1 MRVRVHRQ
9 GRDEA
14 TRAAPRPA
22 LAVRDVQRTLHAE
35 TRAPAAQLAAQRSVG
50 TRRSLGAPRTL
61 RRLRSAE
68 FLNLRVIILRYYSYF
83 LMYPVEIV

>member
-1 MRVRVHRQ
+1 MHRQ
-9 GRDEA
+9 GGDEA

-50 TRRSLGAPRTL
+50 TRGSLGAPRRL

-68 FLNLRVIILRYYSYF
+68 FVYLRVIIILRYYSYF
-83 LMYPVEIV
+83 VMYPVEIV